1 MTRTGSLRCQL
12 PQLVE
17 KSRDHR
23 VKNCQ
28 KPETILIGRNKIKGD
43 ASNSPSIRLSFSL
56 YLQIWSR

>member
-1 MTRTGSLRCQL
+1 MRTGSLRCQL

-23 VKNCQ
+23 VRKCQ

-43 ASNSPSIRLSFSL
+43 ASNSPRCSVR
-56 YLQIWSR
+56 